1 MPSLKQRTPEVM
13 HFDGSVRLIAY
24 HQKSKIAE
32 TNNLFNDFE
41 MPASIQDSE
50 EEEEDLTYYPYLK
63 QEINLHLVC
72 DTSAYESRRSLMP
85 NVAHLFSLDHWLGL
99 YDPIVYLSD
108 FWVLMRDLILLD

>member
-1 MPSLKQRTPEVM
+1 
-13 HFDGSVRLIAY
+13 
-24 HQKSKIAE
+24 
-32 TNNLFNDFE
+32 
-41 MPASIQDSE
+41 MPASVEDSE
-50 EEEEDLTYYPYLK
+50 EEVDLTYYPYLK

-85 NVAHLFSLDHWLGL
+85 TVAHLFSFDHWLGL